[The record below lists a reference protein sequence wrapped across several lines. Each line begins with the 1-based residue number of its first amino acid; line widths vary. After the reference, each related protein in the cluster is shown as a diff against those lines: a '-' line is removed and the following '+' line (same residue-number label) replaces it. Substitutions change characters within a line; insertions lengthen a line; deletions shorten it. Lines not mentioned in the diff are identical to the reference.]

1 MSSLYPSGASLASGG
16 LFLTFLGLTALGLP
30 IKSDFSQFHRFF
42 SKDSIEEKRQ
52 GDKEIISLLA
62 KSEKY
67 PSDRYLPAN
76 EPLLLENSYF
86 VLYCPCQN
94 RG

>member
-16 LFLTFLGLTALGLP
+16 LFLTFLGLIALGLP

-62 KSEKY
+62 KVV
-67 PSDRYLPAN
+67 PLPVQIRPLIAN
-76 EPLLLENSYF
+76 FPLPRNSSW
-86 VLYCPCQN
+86 
-94 RG
+94 